1 MSDMVA
7 IPANELDMQ
16 DLIAWDQAKQELNK
30 WKATE
35 MLLRLK
41 IFKAAFPAPKEGT
54 NNLTLASGYILKG
67 KYGLNRDVDPGELFA
82 RTEAFREAGI
92 PVDALI
98 KRSPEL
104 VKAKY
109 NELTD
114 EQRTLF
120 DNVLIIKPGTPAIE
134 IAPPAKKRGEV

>member
-1 MSDMVA
+1 MADMVA
-7 IPANELDMQ
+7 IPPNKLDMQ
-16 DLIAWDQAKQELNK
+16 DLIAWDQAKQELAR
-30 WKATE
+30 WKAAE
-35 MLLRLK
+35 MLLRTK
-41 IFKAAFPAPKEGT
+41 IFKAAFPTPKEGT
-54 NNLTLASGYILKG
+54 NNFTLESGYILKG
-67 KYGLNRDVDPGELFA
+67 KYSLNRDIDPGELFA

-120 DNVLIIKPGTPAIE
+120 DNVLIIKPGTPALE
-134 IAPPAKKRGEV
+134 IAEPPKRKGVV